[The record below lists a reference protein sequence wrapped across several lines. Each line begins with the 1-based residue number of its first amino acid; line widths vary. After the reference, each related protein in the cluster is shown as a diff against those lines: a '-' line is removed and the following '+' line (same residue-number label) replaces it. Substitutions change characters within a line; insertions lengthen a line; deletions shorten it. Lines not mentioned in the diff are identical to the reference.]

1 MLGIDSV
8 SILNEHTTCYIHMVQ
23 QVLMVITTHMIHQMT
38 HEAKNDKMS
47 ENSDSKIIESF
58 LKNSQEFEENH
69 KAISSHS

>member
-1 MLGIDSV
+1 MI
-8 SILNEHTTCYIHMVQ
+8 Q

-38 HEAKNDKMS
+38 HEAKNDKIS
-47 ENSDSKIIESF
+47 ENPDSKIIESF

>member
-1 MLGIDSV
+1 MI
-8 SILNEHTTCYIHMVQ
+8 Q

-38 HEAKNDKMS
+38 REAKNDKIS
-47 ENSDSKIIESF
+47 ENPDSKIIESF